1 MNREITIK
9 VNDNSDID
17 IKSENQ
23 FTSYESMCM
32 AAIFIIAAAK
42 IDKVKVAKKKWKIG
56 QYIKAVSRSI
66 RHD

>member
-17 IKSENQ
+17 IKSEDQ
-23 FTSYESMCM
+23 FTAHEAMCM
-32 AAIFIIAAAK
+32 AATFIIAAAE
-42 IDKVKVAKKKWKIG
+42 IDKVKVAKKKLEIG

-66 RHD
+66 LHD